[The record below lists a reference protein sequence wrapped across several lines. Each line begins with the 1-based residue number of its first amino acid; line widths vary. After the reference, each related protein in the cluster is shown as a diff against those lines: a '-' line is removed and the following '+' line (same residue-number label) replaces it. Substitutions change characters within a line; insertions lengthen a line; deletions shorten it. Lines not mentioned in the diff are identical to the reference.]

1 MPYAPRLTNLKKKP
15 VNEQFNWSVFDQ
27 LSSPLEQSQSSPQM
41 NQSPQVAAQPQQVNQ
56 LPIQMGG
63 STGFSPSALSS
74 RSAAIKYDEQGRP
87 IRNDY
92 LSITDE
98 MGNLRDQFSMAKNLA
113 PGVNLNT
120 QGLEAY
126 RQMAMTEGPSAW
138 ANIATQQQGLE
149 EQNALQNAMRANQQ
163 AQNQAFSNLA
173 GRGGLSQGQRER
185 LQLQALR
192 QGIQNSQ
199 NIMNQGMQNR
209 LNIGMQDQGN
219 RANML
224 RDLQSMDL
232 QNANFQQGQRAYMDQ
247 AKQSDI
253 GNALR
258 DVGGFN
264 AYQSDAFGKAI
275 QEWGAGKTADAQ
287 AKAARSSGG
296 KK

>member
-1 MPYAPRLTNLKKKP
+1 MPYQPRPTNLKKKP
-15 VNEQFNWSVFDQ
+15 VNEQFNWSAFDQ

-41 NQSPQVAAQPQQVNQ
+41 NQLPQVAAQPQQVTQ
-56 LPIQMGG
+56 MPIQMGA

-74 RSAAIKYDEQGRP
+74 RNAAIKYDEQGRP

-98 MGNLRDQFSMAKNLA
+98 MGNLRDQFSMAKNIGPA
-113 PGVNLNT
+113 IGLNT

-138 ANIATQQQGLE
+138 ANLASQQQGME
-149 EQNALQNAMRANQQ
+149 EQNALQNAMRSNQQ
-163 AQNQAFSNLA
+163 AQNQAFNNLA

-199 NIMNQGMQNR
+199 NIMNQGMQSR

-224 RDLQSMDL
+224 RDLQNMDL
-232 QNANFQQGQRAYMDQ
+232 TNANFQQGQRSYMDQ
-247 AKQSDI
+247 ATQSDI
-253 GNALR
+253 GNALK

-264 AYQSDAFGKAI
+264 AYQSDAFGKAM
-275 QEWGAGKTADAQ
+275 QEWGTGKTADAQ